1 MSNPALRKYR
11 LTLRNLVSPDKT
23 RVKTVEAAAENAA
36 YAIGDAEK
44 GWEVTGVS
52 DMGPA
57 TSAFSLTLFQ
67 KKTNSFPDK
76 DLIRFCK
83 GMATMLKAGISTVDS
98 LNFYAGNL
106 PQKHLQAVL
115 RKISHEIE
123 MGEHPDVAFARTGM
137 FSNVFVG
144 LVKAGV
150 ASGDLGGALD
160 SIAHQMS
167 VLATFRSKL
176 KRIITVPICVLIFL
190 LLLFMAAQ
198 NIITP
203 RIEKMLAANRAVPD
217 AFSAAIFTMSHVVQA
232 VWLYVIFAIVGVVL
246 LFILRKGVR
255 DGAVNFLMSKW
266 RLLRVVIMS
275 MRQLTFIGTLNMMVG
290 NKIPMEE
297 SLRICVLVLKG
308 TAMAA
313 EVEQARTQYLSG
325 IDVSECVRRY
335 TSCEPTVVHMLA
347 IGEKTASLPAQLQLC
362 TTMLE
367 DQAREAM
374 EDFASVTGAI
384 STILPVFVIGFT
396 FISSYLPIVLMSARL
411 MQSFSGR

>member
-150 ASGDLGGALD
+150 ASGDLGGALTQ
-160 SIAHQMS
+160 S
-167 VLATFRSKL
+167 
-176 KRIITVPICVLIFL
+176 
-190 LLLFMAAQ
+190 
-198 NIITP
+198 
-203 RIEKMLAANRAVPD
+203 
-217 AFSAAIFTMSHVVQA
+217 
-232 VWLYVIFAIVGVVL
+232 
-246 LFILRKGVR
+246 
-255 DGAVNFLMSKW
+255 
-266 RLLRVVIMS
+266 
-275 MRQLTFIGTLNMMVG
+275 
-290 NKIPMEE
+290 
-297 SLRICVLVLKG
+297 
-308 TAMAA
+308 
-313 EVEQARTQYLSG
+313 RT
-325 IDVSECVRRY
+325 
-335 TSCEPTVVHMLA
+335 
-347 IGEKTASLPAQLQLC
+347 K
-362 TTMLE
+362 
-367 DQAREAM
+367 
-374 EDFASVTGAI
+374 
-384 STILPVFVIGFT
+384 
-396 FISSYLPIVLMSARL
+396 
-411 MQSFSGR
+411 